1 MIGFLRG
8 VLRDKQP
15 PSLMIEVQGVGYEV
29 EAPMTTFYDLPA
41 VGETV
46 TLFTHLAVREDAHT
60 LYGFTKQ
67 SDRKLFRA
75 LIKVNGVGAKLALT
89 ILSGMDATLF
99 AHCVQAGDTASLVK
113 LPGVGKKT
121 AERLVVEMRDR
132 LADWEVPAVGAPG
145 SAAAPRP
152 DVANPV
158 EEAVSALVAL
168 GYKPQ
173 EASRMVRAIDSS
185 DLSTEDII
193 RAALQATVKP
203 QKP

>member
-8 VLRDKQP
+8 LLREKQP
-15 PSLMIEVQGVGYEV
+15 PELLIEVQGVGYEV

-41 VGETV
+41 VGEPV

-67 SDRKLFRA
+67 SDRRLFRT

-89 ILSGMDATLF
+89 ILSGMDAAHF
-99 AHCVQAGDTASLVK
+99 AACVQNGDTASLVK

-132 LADWEVPAVGAPG
+132 LVDWDVPADAGQAAG
-145 SAAAPRP
+145 LSATA

-158 EEAVSALVAL
+158 EEAVSALIAL

-173 EASRMVRAIDSS
+173 DASRMVRGVGSK
-185 DLSTEDII
+185 DLGTEEII
-193 RAALQATVKP
+193 RAALQATV
-203 QKP
+203 Q

>member
-60 LYGFTKQ
+60 LYGFSKQ

-132 LADWEVPAVGAPG
+132 LADWEVPAVGAAG

-203 QKP
+203 

>member
-46 TLFTHLAVREDAHT
+46 TLYTHLAVREDAHT
-60 LYGFTKQ
+60 LYGFSKQ

-145 SAAAPRP
+145 SAAAARP

-203 QKP
+203 

>member
-15 PSLMIEVQGVGYEV
+15 PSLLIEVQGVGYEI

-41 VGETV
+41 PGETV

-60 LYGFTKQ
+60 LYGFSKR

-75 LIKVNGVGAKLALT
+75 LIKVNGVGARLALT
-89 ILSGMDATLF
+89 ILSGMDASRF

-132 LADWEVPAVGAPG
+132 LADWELPAAGPPGSTAAPG
-145 SAAAPRP
+145 P

-173 EASRMVRAIDSS
+173 EASRMVRAIDSR
-185 DLSTEDII
+185 DLSTENLI

-203 QKP
+203 

>member
-1 MIGFLRG
+1 VIGFLRG

-15 PSLMIEVQGVGYEV
+15 PSLLIEVQGVGYEI

-46 TLFTHLAVREDAHT
+46 TLFTHFAVREDAHT
-60 LYGFTKQ
+60 LYGFSKQ

-89 ILSGMDATLF
+89 ILSGMDATRF
-99 AHCVQAGDTASLVK
+99 AHCVQAGDT
-113 LPGVGKKT
+113 GVGKKT

-132 LADWEVPAVGAPG
+132 LADWEVQAAGGP
-145 SAAAPRP
+145 AAAASARP

-185 DLSTEDII
+185 DLSTENII
-193 RAALQATVKP
+193 RAALQATVKL
-203 QKP
+203 

>member
-8 VLRDKQP
+8 VLREKQP
-15 PSLMIEVQGVGYEV
+15 PSLLLEVQGVGYEV
-29 EAPMTTFYDLPA
+29 DAPMTTFYDLPA

-60 LYGFTKQ
+60 LYGFSRP
-67 SDRKLFRA
+67 SDRSLFRT

-89 ILSGMDATLF
+89 ILSGMDAGNF
-99 AHCVQAGDTASLVK
+99 AACVQAGDTAALIR

-132 LADWEVPAVGAPG
+132 LADWEVPRETAAGAVA
-145 SAAAPRP
+145 SVQP

-173 EASRMVRAIDSS
+173 EASRMIRAIDTK
-185 DLSTEDII
+185 DLATEQII
-193 RAALQATVKP
+193 RSALQATV
-203 QKP
+203 Q

>member
-1 MIGFLRG
+1 VIGFLRG
-8 VLRDKQP
+8 VLREKQP
-15 PSLMIEVQGVGYEV
+15 PGLLVEVQGVGYEV

-60 LYGFTKQ
+60 LYGFSKQ
-67 SDRKLFRA
+67 SDRRLFRT

-89 ILSGMDATLF
+89 ILSGIEAGHF
-99 AHCVQAGDTASLVK
+99 AACVQAGDTASLIK

-121 AERLVVEMRDR
+121 AERLVIEMRDR
-132 LADWEVPAVGAPG
+132 LADWDSSAAFVPG
-145 SAAAPRP
+145 SAASART

-158 EEAVSALVAL
+158 EEAVSALTAL

-173 EASRMVRAIDSS
+173 DASRMVRVVDSK
-185 DLSTEDII
+185 DLTTEDII
-193 RAALQATVKP
+193 RSALQATV
-203 QKP
+203 Q

>member
-1 MIGFLRG
+1 
-8 VLRDKQP
+8 
-15 PSLMIEVQGVGYEV
+15 
-29 EAPMTTFYDLPA
+29 
-41 VGETV
+41 
-46 TLFTHLAVREDAHT
+46 
-60 LYGFTKQ
+60 
-67 SDRKLFRA
+67 
-75 LIKVNGVGAKLALT
+75 
-89 ILSGMDATLF
+89 MDATRF

-132 LADWEVPAVGAPG
+132 LADWEVQAAGGP
-145 SAAAPRP
+145 AAAASARP

-185 DLSTEDII
+185 DLSTENII
-193 RAALQATVKP
+193 RAALQATVKL
-203 QKP
+203 

>member
-15 PSLMIEVQGVGYEV
+15 PSLLIEVQGVGYEV

-41 VGETV
+41 PGETV

-60 LYGFTKQ
+60 LYGFSKR

-75 LIKVNGVGAKLALT
+75 LIKVNGVGARLALT
-89 ILSGMDATLF
+89 ILSGMDATRF
-99 AHCVQAGDTASLVK
+99 AHCVQAADTASLVQ

-132 LADWEVPAVGAPG
+132 LADWELPVTGAPG
-145 SAAAPRP
+145 STAAPWP

-158 EEAVSALVAL
+158 EEAVSALIAL
-168 GYKPQ
+168 GYRPQ
-173 EASRMVRAIDSS
+173 EASRMVRAIDSGG
-185 DLSTEDII
+185 LSTENII
-193 RAALQATVKP
+193 RAALQATVKV
-203 QKP
+203 

>member
-8 VLRDKQP
+8 VLREKQP
-15 PSLMIEVQGVGYEV
+15 PGLMIEVQGVGYEV

-41 VGETV
+41 VGETL
-46 TLFTHLAVREDAHT
+46 TLFTHLAIREDAHT
-60 LYGFTKQ
+60 LYGFSKP

-89 ILSGMDATLF
+89 ILSGMDASLF
-99 AHCVQAGDTASLVK
+99 AHCVQAGDTASLVR

-132 LADWEVPAVGAPG
+132 LTDWEVPAGGVAG
-145 SAAAPRP
+145 STSSSGP

-173 EASRMVRAIDSS
+173 EASRMVRAIHGGE
-185 DLSTEDII
+185 LSTEQII
-193 RAALQATVKP
+193 RAALQATVK
-203 QKP
+203 

>member
-15 PSLMIEVQGVGYEV
+15 PGLMIEVQGVGYEV

-46 TLFTHLAVREDAHT
+46 TLFTHLAIREDAHT
-60 LYGFTKQ
+60 LYGFSKL

-89 ILSGMDATLF
+89 ILSGMDAGLF
-99 AHCVQAGDTASLVK
+99 AHCVQAGDTAALVK

-132 LADWEVPAVGAPG
+132 LADWETPAAAAAG
-145 SAAAPRP
+145 SAALARP
-152 DVANPV
+152 DVTNPV

-168 GYKPQ
+168 GYKAQ

-193 RAALQATVKP
+193 RAALQATVKS
-203 QKP
+203 